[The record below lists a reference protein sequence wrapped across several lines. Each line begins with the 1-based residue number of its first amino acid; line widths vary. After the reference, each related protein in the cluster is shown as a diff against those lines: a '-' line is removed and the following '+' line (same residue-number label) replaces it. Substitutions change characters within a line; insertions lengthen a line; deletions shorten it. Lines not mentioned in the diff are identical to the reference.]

1 MNRVTAVKCREPSV
15 ARAEPVAGQADA
27 GQPLCAQGR
36 GPSSLGSMRTGPG
49 GWRLQLGGAAFG
61 LERRP
66 LPPWRWMAGGRGRW
80 GLAGGGSGRVPVV
93 FSGASTVT
101 LFWALVHVHSLVTE
115 L

>member
-1 MNRVTAVKCREPSV
+1 M

-27 GQPLCAQGR
+27 GQPLCAQGH
-36 GPSSLGSMRTGPG
+36 GPSSLGGMRTGLG

-66 LPPWRWMAGGRGRW
+66 LPPWSWMVGGCG
-80 GLAGGGSGRVPVV
+80 GRVPVV